1 MPPVYSKTVSETL
14 DPKTIDT
21 VERAMDQL
29 SPELRDI
36 SLKMHGS
43 WYTFK

>member
-1 MPPVYSKTVSETL
+1 MPPVYSKTVSAPL
-14 DPKTIDT
+14 DSKTIDA
-21 VERAMDQL
+21 VERVLDQL

-43 WYTFK
+43 WCTLK